1 MYKCK
6 LCGSEVAINQYPHT
20 QVQISGDRCCCPNGD
35 CNLHLVSL
43 TKSEW
48 QKLNAT
54 WIAVAERLP
63 EEQDQLSNNQKQ
75 VWIKYDSCGKIC
87 YGKAVYY
94 KGGVWSNNDGRNL
107 NIISWM
113 EIEE

>member
-1 MYKCK
+1 MFKCK

-54 WIAVAERLP
+54 WIPVEEKLP
-63 EEQDQLSNNQKQ
+63 EHDNWVIAKTSDYDYPDIIGYCKA
-75 VWIKYDSCGKIC
+75 KYI
-87 YGKAVYY
+87 
-94 KGGVWSNNDGRNL
+94 DGEWNCCST
-107 NIISWM
+107 NFVKVISWM
-113 EIEE
+113 EEE